1 MRTARCAWITRI
13 PKSKMTPAWYKQ
25 ATRDNWYILKAP
37 FPLLARSP
45 LSCHCLVE
53 ISYCFFNRVLANSSP
68 CLPPY
73 MWFLTVKNYHYLTNL
88 RRNVCN
94 LRDPTGIHVFV
105 VLKINADFKLS
116 TRWLPLA
123 VVVLCTANSLGTVHM
138 VFPVLQRMPKSALCL
153 GQMLKA

>member
-1 MRTARCAWITRI
+1 M
-13 PKSKMTPAWYKQ
+13 
-25 ATRDNWYILKAP
+25 
-37 FPLLARSP
+37 
-45 LSCHCLVE
+45 
-53 ISYCFFNRVLANSSP
+53 
-68 CLPPY
+68 
-73 MWFLTVKNYHYLTNL
+73 
-88 RRNVCN
+88 
-94 LRDPTGIHVFV
+94 FV